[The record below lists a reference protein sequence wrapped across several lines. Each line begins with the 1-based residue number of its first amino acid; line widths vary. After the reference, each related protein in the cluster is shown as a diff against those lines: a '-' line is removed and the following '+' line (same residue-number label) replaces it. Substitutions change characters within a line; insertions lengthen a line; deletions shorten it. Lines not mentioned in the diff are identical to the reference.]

1 MRHGSKFIFML
12 SHLKYID
19 QNHRVGDVAIQL
31 LLLGHV
37 RQIDQSPGYNA
48 WAAIEE
54 KLEVKPLANAWI
66 ELNAHHVVVKDI
78 PGELAVQITR
88 EVVCYYSNSK
98 RCADTKRFC
107 CTSMLLL
114 L

>member
-1 MRHGSKFIFML
+1 MCSYL
-12 SHLKYID
+12 QYID

-37 RQIDQSPGYNA
+37 RQIDQSPGHNA

-54 KLEVKPLANAWI
+54 KLEVKPLANAWV

-78 PGELAVQITR
+78 SCELAVESQ
-88 EVVCYYSNSK
+88 EKVVKKLMKLCAVTHK
-98 RCADTKRFC
+98 HCADTENLC
-107 CTSMLLL
+107 AVEICS
-114 L
+114 